1 MSTPSRKFK
10 SEELE
15 GEMNDEVESW
25 KATMF
30 RAIAARANYLG
41 QDRSDIRYAVK
52 ALCRSMSKQ
61 RQRDIEAFCRLGKY
75 FKGRQRWI
83 QKYDYQE
90 STARD
95 SNKYV
100 NVWTDTDYAGCLIDN
115 QKVHKWSSHNAA
127 QPHHQNMERDTRHN
141 SAIVRRG

>member
-15 GEMNDEVESW
+15 GEVNEEVEGW

-30 RAIAARANYLG
+30 RAIAARANHLS
-41 QDRSDIRYAVK
+41 QDRSDIRYAAK
-52 ALCRSMSKQ
+52 ELCRSRSKPRKRDMEALCR
-61 RQRDIEAFCRLGKY
+61 LGQY
-75 FKGRQRWI
+75 LKGKERWI

-100 NVWTDTDYAGCLIDN
+100 NV
-115 QKVHKWSSHNAA
+115 
-127 QPHHQNMERDTRHN
+127 
-141 SAIVRRG
+141 